1 MLSVIKTMVLVFLI
15 QKVLAGIC
23 SSGSVVPFTG
33 YKVTRRH
40 KIRLRPL
47 TSDSYLVLTKCH
59 RGIPVFSRNVHTSS
73 TLDEFSVPFRDMH
86 TEFDFLDRRKRKRP
100 YLPSLRKPLN
110 ITRETPKAPKKQLIS
125 SIKAKGDRFME
136 WYLRGKNDTTPAGI
150 FKGQISKR
158 DAIVKKR
165 APRSHPPPAPCLKM
179 ARRKRYARLDVVIFI
194 PSTFVGALFNCT
206 AETPINTDEGLFEA
220 ALVRPGRGKH
230 DTIKGSN
237 KANANGVS
245 SKRRKKEEEK
255 MAKMLQKKVLQKEQ
269 VLQKAKVLQKQDDA
283 SPLFK
288 SATQTHFS
296 GAPLSPLV
304 ADDYSSHWLSVQFNP
319 PALIYHVPYLRSPS
333 SWDPRFRS
341 SPDATW
347 PKWDEHIDINEAYSY
362 SDSEMSR
369 INGALAASTKYM
381 QRLFAAKRTR
391 FSELLAFKGTLL
403 QRFDPRLQL
412 PLFFYSLGKPVSL
425 RHVQHLQRLWDT
437 LLKANMT
444 TLPP

>member
-1 MLSVIKTMVLVFLI
+1 MLSVIKTMVLLFLI
-15 QKVLAGIC
+15 QEVMAGIC

-73 TLDEFSVPFRDMH
+73 TSDEFSVPFRDMH
-86 TEFDFLDRRKRKRP
+86 TEFDFSDRRKRKRP
-100 YLPSLRKPLN
+100 YLPSLRKPSN

-125 SIKAKGDRFME
+125 SIKAKGDRLME
-136 WYLRGKNDTTPAGI
+136 WYLRGKNDTKPAGL

-179 ARRKRYARLDVVIFI
+179 ARRKRYARSDVVIFI

-206 AETPINTDEGLFEA
+206 AETPINTDEGSFEA
-220 ALVRPGRGKH
+220 ASVRPGRGKH

-255 MAKMLQKKVLQKEQ
+255 MAKMSQKKR
-269 VLQKAKVLQKQDDA
+269 
-283 SPLFK
+283 
-288 SATQTHFS
+288 
-296 GAPLSPLV
+296 APLSPLV

-444 TLPP
+444 ALPP